1 MMSNSPT
8 SKWWLFAVFLPLFAF
23 VWMQYAGIS
32 PGMTSKSAPLDGRR
46 FSAELARTL
55 SYGLVD
61 LPHQSELQ
69 SAPVRHVLSLAPV
82 GRTTTDL

>member
-1 MMSNSPT
+1 MMSNSPA

-23 VWMQYAGIS
+23 AWMQYTGVSHYMA
-32 PGMTSKSAPLDGRR
+32 PKSGPLDASR

-61 LPHQSELQ
+61 LPHQPELQ
-69 SAPVRHVLSLAPV
+69 AAPVRHVLSLAPV